1 MSFRTVQIELP
12 RRVAGYYLI
21 FVLVVAAWLIGGAI
35 LAVYKI
41 QLSRADRVCLTTL
54 RRATTSIELGY
65 LKAGESALQPA
76 VERIGSEGWL
86 VSCAIVSA
94 EGCVLAHSTAGHVG
108 QAYREPA
115 GERVQREEST
125 RVRFVNR
132 DGRSMLEYR
141 APLQVGNK
149 VLGAVHLAAP
159 EPLLWPTAGA
169 TIERIALAVA
179 GAVVMIALGAWVL
192 YRTAEPFA
200 GIEHQLCSVARASSA
215 DTVRLDPV
223 PVRGGAALGWNR
235 LASAHEQE
243 SGGAS
248 LVERLSQ
255 AVHRHRQKNSQAILD
270 SLTDGIALTDSEGRV
285 TLANQALAAF
295 VEKGQASADVCGQN
309 IQDYFAGVAATTSE
323 QPLFGDQPPERTAVT
338 ELPYEDDGQQ
348 RFYRVARHPLRGGDA
363 AGSVGHVWTIRDVT
377 QQKLAEKMRDQFLDA
392 ATHELRTPLAN
403 IKAYAETLSLSDMLD
418 IEQQKAFCN
427 TINTEATRLARF
439 IDDLLSVSS
448 MEVGSLSLDYQ
459 EVDVERLIHEA
470 TQKIQPLID
479 QKKIH
484 FQTIR
489 PPKLPKLMA
498 DKDKLAAVLINLLGN
513 AAKYTPEGG
522 RISLTVRAGE
532 EQLVIE
538 VQDSGI
544 GISAEELPRVFEKFF
559 RGADPRVHE
568 QAGSGLGL
576 SFAEEVVRRHG
587 GTIDVSSALNK
598 GSSFSVVLPI
608 S

>member
-1 MSFRTVQIELP
+1 V
-12 RRVAGYYLI
+12 
-21 FVLVVAAWLIGGAI
+21 FVLVVVAWLIGGAI

-41 QLSRADRVCLTTL
+41 QLSRTDRVCLATL
-54 RRATTSIELGY
+54 RRAATSIELGY
-65 LKAGESALQPA
+65 LKVGESALQPA
-76 VERIGSEGWL
+76 VERIRAEGLL
-86 VSCAIVSA
+86 VYCAIVSA
-94 EGCVLAHSTAGHVG
+94 EGRILAHSSSRQVG

-115 GERVQREEST
+115 GERVRREEFT
-125 RVRFVNR
+125 RVRFVER
-132 DGRSMLEYR
+132 DGRSLLEYR
-141 APLQVGNK
+141 APLKVGQT
-149 VLGAVHLAAP
+149 VLGAVHMAAA
-159 EPLLWPTAGA
+159 EPLLWPIAGA
-169 TIERIALAVA
+169 TIERIVLVVA
-179 GAVVMIALGAWVL
+179 GAMVMIALGAWVL
-192 YRTAEPFA
+192 YRTAEPLA
-200 GIEHQLCSVARASSA
+200 GIEYQLCSVARASSA
-215 DTVRLDPV
+215 ETVRLEPV

-235 LASAHEQE
+235 LASAHEHE
-243 SGGAS
+243 LGGAS

-255 AVHRHRQKNSQAILD
+255 AVQRHQQKNSQAILD
-270 SLTDGIALTDSEGRV
+270 SLVDGIAVTDSDGRV

-295 VEKGQASADVCGQN
+295 VERGQASADVCGQH
-309 IQDYFAGVAATTSE
+309 IQDYFANVRGTTSD
-323 QPLFGDQPPERTAVT
+323 PALFGDQPPERTAIT
-338 ELPYEDDGQQ
+338 ELPYEDNGER

-363 AGSVGHVWTIRDVT
+363 AGSLGHVWTIRDVT
-377 QQKLAEKMRDQFLDA
+377 QQKLAEQMRDQFLDA

-418 IEQQKAFCN
+418 VEQQKAFCN

-459 EVDVERLIHEA
+459 EVDLERLIHEA
-470 TQKIQPLID
+470 TQKVQPLVD

-489 PPKLPKLMA
+489 PAKLPRLKA
-498 DKDKLAAVLINLLGN
+498 DKDKLTVVLVNLLGN

-538 VQDSGI
+538 IQDSGI
-544 GISAEELPRVFEKFF
+544 GISEEELPRVFEKFF
-559 RGADPRVHE
+559 RSADPRVHE

-598 GSSFSVVLPI
+598 GSTFSMVLPI